1 MLQVF
6 LLIKRN
12 TFNLFIMEEK
22 NTNTIAINGK
32 EITLKPG
39 TRAILIAEEITGKPF
54 ELRMTKDVMAY
65 IYASMMVGTPDLDL
79 DFDEFLDAMDN
90 PQTMK
95 TCVDIITRRTSIE
108 KVMQAANDGG
118 TEPKKD

>member
-1 MLQVF
+1 MD
-6 LLIKRN
+6 
-12 TFNLFIMEEK
+12 TFYKSFIMEEK

-79 DFDEFLDAMDN
+79 DFDDFLDAMDD

>member
-1 MLQVF
+1 M
-6 LLIKRN
+6 N
-12 TFNLFIMEEK
+12 TFNKLFVMEENKK
-22 NTNTIAINGK
+22 NTVNINGK

-79 DFDEFLDAMDN
+79 DFDAFLDAMDDK
-90 PQTMK
+90 QTLK
-95 TCVDIITRRTSIE
+95 ACVDIITKRTSIE
-108 KVMQAANDGG
+108 KVMRATNETDGG
-118 TEPKKD
+118 TEPKKE